1 MIKHWEFL
9 DDEPKCTTKMALNE
23 LVLEGQTATIAVYDR
38 CGERADYSIKHF
50 LNVAKSS

>member
-9 DDEPKCTTKMALNE
+9 DDEPKCATKMALNE
-23 LVLEGQTATIAVYDR
+23 LVLEGLSDTIAVYDG
-38 CGERADYSIKHF
+38 CGERADYNIKNF